1 MSTNIFGDITLHQ
14 LERAVQLVP
23 EDENYNSMLFFR
35 YLQQAMLKLA
45 RTGFVD
51 YNEVRKALAL
61 FQIELVSPSQQKAGY
76 QAVIDRKAHTIS
88 WREDFTKNGQYIGI
102 SEFITVSPGGKRTE
116 RRKYKTHTKINRSK
130 QRPFSELP
138 PELQEKIKNRHKN
151 SF

>member
-14 LERAVQLVP
+14 LERAVRLAP

-35 YLQQAMLKLA
+35 YLQQTMLKLA
-45 RTGFVD
+45 RTNFID

-61 FQIELVSPSQQKAGY
+61 FQIELVYPSQQKTEH

-88 WREDFTKNGQYIGI
+88 WRKDFTKNGQYIGV
-102 SEFITVSPGGKRTE
+102 SEYITVSPGGKKVE
-116 RRKYKTHTKINRSK
+116 RQKNKVNEKVNRSR

-138 PELQEKIKNRHKN
+138 PELQEKIKKRHKN

>member
-1 MSTNIFGDITLHQ
+1 MSTNIIGEVTLHQ
-14 LERAVQLVP
+14 LERAVRLAP

-45 RTGFVD
+45 RTNFVD
-51 YNEVRKALAL
+51 YNEVRQALAL
-61 FQIELVSPSQQKAGY
+61 FQIELVSPSQQKTEH

-88 WREDFTKNGQYIGI
+88 WREAYTIQEKYIGVI
-102 SEFITVSPGGKRTE
+102 ETITVSPGGKSVE
-116 RRKYKTHTKINRSK
+116 KKKYKTHSKINRSR